1 MKNYL
6 LKDAAN
12 LLNIN
17 YSTAKTIL
25 RIFRIEKRIEK
36 KNAEEERRLKDIIYR
51 FKKER
56 IEDTTKNSVENLQNC
71 YKTGNIMINLTIT
84 YQFI

>member
-1 MKNYL
+1 LKNYL